1 MEKLDYLLET
11 NFTENN
17 EKIIKYNKK
26 HLNKSSSKKDSNF
39 KSQSNKN
46 NLVKI
51 NHSDNNDKLSFQNE
65 YKSNNINTFDPDYK
79 KNLFEKFS
87 NFLDKNKFKLSN
99 KFDEK
104 NSKKFLD
111 KKNKYLE
118 EIILSDI
125 IEETNNTNMKYY
137 IVISNYDEEQKI
149 LKRQNISR
157 NKKLVKVGGDND
169 LSY

>member
-26 HLNKSSSKKDSNF
+26 YLNKSSSKKDSNF

-51 NHSDNNDKLSFQNE
+51 NHSDKNDKLSLQNE

-157 NKKLVKVGGDND
+157 NKNLVKVGGEND